1 MEVSIKI
8 MSHSENEGIC
18 LLSKEIFDALMLSR
32 ETMYELHLGNLS
44 EVISI
49 IPSSESSSSIYI
61 HETIYNKLVPFDN
74 LKLNL
79 WKNNKDL
86 YLGPLVGI
94 FVAPKIISELLSEG
108 NHFGEIQQITA
119 ALFEGS
125 LCYYFSN
132 ENIDWFNEK
141 IKGVTYFPDTDKWV
155 SFWFPLPD
163 VIYDRGIFLSDKLKP
178 LGKETRRLLRKYP
191 DIKFING
198 RNNLGKWELYEKLVK
213 YPSMK
218 THLPETLVYTN
229 MEQIKKMLDKYK
241 FIFLKSFNGSKGQ
254 EVVSIEKTDECMKI
268 NFYDST
274 ENKLNDL
281 FLTSFDDI
289 KAFISKFFGDE
300 QFIIQQGIHLLKFQN
315 RAFDVRV
322 LLNKN
327 EKSLWEC
334 TLMLCRLAPEDKSI
348 TNICSGGIALLY
360 EKAYPILNSPDYLS
374 DVPTYDEIFEVSK
387 KILGYIQHEFGLFG
401 EIGLDLGFDTHG
413 NMWLIEANAK
423 PGKYFEEDAYDLYG
437 NKFIDSIIES
447 YQKRDNLYKIP
458 YYKSHL
464 IYPQALPPFKYAKFL
479 SGYKC

>member
-8 MSHSENEGIC
+8 MSHSENESSC
-18 LLSKEIFDALMLSR
+18 FLSKEIFEELMLSK

-44 EVISI
+44 EVVSI
-49 IPSSESSSSIYI
+49 IPSGESTSSIYI
-61 HETIYNKLVPFDN
+61 HETIYNKLIPFNN

-94 FVAPKIISELLSEG
+94 FVTPRIISGLLSKE
-108 NHFGEIQQITA
+108 NRFGETQQITA
-119 ALFEGS
+119 ALFEGC

-191 DIKFING
+191 NIKFING
-198 RNNLGKWELYEKLVK
+198 RNNLGKWELYERLSK

-218 THLPETLVYTN
+218 AYLPETIVYTN

-241 FIFLKSFNGSKGQ
+241 FIFLKSFNGSLGQ
-254 EVVSIEKTDECMKI
+254 EVVSIEQTDEYMKI
-268 NFYDST
+268 NFYDSI
-274 ENKLNDL
+274 ENRLNDL
-281 FLTSFDDI
+281 FITSFDDL

-300 QFIIQQGIHLLKFQN
+300 QFIIQQGIHLLKFEN
-315 RAFDVRV
+315 RTFDLRL

-334 TLMLCRLAPEDKSI
+334 TLMICRIAPEDKSI
-348 TNICSGGIALLY
+348 TNICSGGTALFY
-360 EKAYPILNSPDYLS
+360 EKAYPILNSTDCLS
-374 DVPTYDEIFEVSK
+374 QIPTYDEIFEVSK
-387 KILGYIQHEFGLFG
+387 RIVGYIQREFGLFG
-401 EIGLDLGFDTHG
+401 EIGIDLGLDIHG
-413 NMWLIEANAK
+413 NIWLIEANAK
-423 PGKYFEEDAYDLYG
+423 PDKYLDECDLYG
-437 NKFIDSIIES
+437 NAFVNLVIES
-447 YQKRDNLYKIP
+447 YQKRDSLYKIP
-458 YYKSHL
+458 YYKSNL
-464 IYPQALPPFKYAKFL
+464 VYPQVLLPFKYAKFL
-479 SGYKC
+479 SGYK